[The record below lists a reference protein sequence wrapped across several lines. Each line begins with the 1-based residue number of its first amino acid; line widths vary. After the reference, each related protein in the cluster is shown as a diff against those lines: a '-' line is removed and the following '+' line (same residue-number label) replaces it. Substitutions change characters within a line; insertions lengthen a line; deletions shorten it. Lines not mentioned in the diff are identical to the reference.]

1 MINEVII
8 EGIAIKNWK
17 YLDDLFVRLASYRD
31 PDLPN
36 RPYDAVRD
44 LADYVNVRLPGQA
57 RSAMNFTRGMRV
69 RVHGFLQSRDYAESL
84 EDFLRRAKP
93 TDVVLPAGMP
103 NATAMRAIHEIV
115 AQRVVVLEMERAEAQ
130 PNTRSKR
137 KRQPKP
143 AVAEAAGPT
152 EPQDAAADTELE
164 TDLDPGEDVNDLLP
178 DEEIVG
184 ITTG

>member
-44 LADYVNVRLPGQA
+44 LADYINVRLPGQA

-84 EDFLRRAKP
+84 EDFLRRAR
-93 TDVVLPAGMP
+93 PA
-103 NATAMRAIHEIV
+103 NAVQLNSTQTVTTMRSIHEIV
-115 AQRVVVLEMERAEAQ
+115 AQRVVVLDIASSQSVARDRKKIRVKSPDGNTAQVTSQIETEMD
-130 PNTRSKR
+130 N
-137 KRQPKP
+137 
-143 AVAEAAGPT
+143 
-152 EPQDAAADTELE
+152 AADI
-164 TDLDPGEDVNDLLP
+164 NDEP
-178 DEEIVG
+178 DEVEDDLIHEEEITE
-184 ITTG
+184 ITAG

>member
-31 PDLPN
+31 PDLPS

-84 EDFLRRAKP
+84 EDFLRRAR
-93 TDVVLPAGMP
+93 PA
-103 NATAMRAIHEIV
+103 NAVQLNSTQTVTAMRSIHEIV
-115 AQRVVVLEMERAEAQ
+115 AQRVVVLETTNSQPAARGKKKNRAKSPDEDPVQ
-130 PNTRSKR
+130 VTP
-137 KRQPKP
+137 
-143 AVAEAAGPT
+143 
-152 EPQDAAADTELE
+152 LIE
-164 TDLDPGEDVNDLLP
+164 TDITVVTNTNEEP
-178 DEEIVG
+178 DEVADDLQPEKEITEIIAG
-184 ITTG
+184 